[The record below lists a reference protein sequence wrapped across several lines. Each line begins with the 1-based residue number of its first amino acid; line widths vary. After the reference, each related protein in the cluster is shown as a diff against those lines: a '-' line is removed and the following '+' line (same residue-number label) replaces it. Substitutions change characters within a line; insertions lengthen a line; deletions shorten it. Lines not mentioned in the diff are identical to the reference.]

1 LIGARQGASRRLRW
15 RRLTPWWRRVTPWWR
30 WHAAARLR
38 RAAADQ
44 FGWTALRPGQLS
56 AMCSVLAGR
65 DTLVVMPTGAGKSA
79 IYQVPALLLHGPTV
93 VVSPLIA
100 LQRDQVAGLAR
111 SGAPTAVA
119 VNSAQG
125 DRKSEAALDAVVAGH
140 AEFLFLSPEQ
150 LTNPDVL
157 ARLAAAKPSLFVV
170 DEAHCV
176 SAWGHDFR
184 PDYLRL
190 GEAIA
195 RLGHP
200 TVLALTATAAPPV
213 RDDIVARLGIRGARQ
228 LISGFNR
235 PNLRL
240 AARQFVADD
249 DKRRAVIEHVAAEP
263 GCGLLYVATRKDAE
277 RYASELAA
285 RGRRAAAYHAGA
297 RKSERERV
305 HEQFLAGGLD
315 TVVATSAFGM
325 GIDKPDVRYVVHAA
339 IPESLDAYYQAIG
352 RAGRDGK
359 PADVLLFYRQEDLA
373 LPRFF
378 AGGVPDETSVLA
390 VVRVL
395 HERRAPMPA
404 AELAEATGLSATKL
418 TRLVNLLEEAG
429 ALLVGPDGR
438 IAYRPRGMSPGQAV
452 DAALELAETRQRVD
466 RSRIEMIRGYAE
478 TTGCRRQFL
487 LGYFGEELARPC
499 GTCDTCSG
507 DTAVGAT
514 RGQARYR
521 VNGRVAHDQWGPGL
535 VMRVEDDR
543 ITVLFDRVG
552 YKTLSL
558 DAVRT
563 QNLLTK
569 P

>member
-1 LIGARQGASRRLRW
+1 M
-15 RRLTPWWRRVTPWWR
+15 
-30 WHAAARLR
+30 
-38 RAAADQ
+38 
-44 FGWTALRPGQLS
+44 FGWDTLRPGQL
-56 AMCSVLAGR
+56 APMLSVLAGR

-100 LQRDQVAGLAR
+100 LQRDQVVGLAK
-111 SGAPTAVA
+111 SGAPAAVA

-125 DRKSEAALDAVVAGH
+125 GRKSEMALDAVIAGH

-150 LTNPDVL
+150 LANRDVL

-184 PDYLRL
+184 PDYQRL
-190 GEAIA
+190 GDAIA
-195 RLGHP
+195 HLGHP

-213 RDDIVARLGIRGARQ
+213 RAEIVDRLRMRAPRQ

-240 AARQFVADD
+240 AARQFVTDEE
-249 DKRRAVIEHVAAEP
+249 KRRAVVEHVAAEP

-277 RYASELAA
+277 RYAAELGA
-285 RGRRAAAYHAGA
+285 RGRRAAAYHAGG

-305 HEQFLAGGLD
+305 HTQFLTGELD

-325 GIDKPDVRYVVHAA
+325 GIDKADVRYVVHAA
-339 IPESLDAYYQAIG
+339 IPESLDSYYQAIG
-352 RAGRDGK
+352 RAGRDGA
-359 PADVLLFYRQEDLA
+359 PADILLFYRQEDLA

-378 AGGVPDETSVLA
+378 AGGVPDEASVVA

-395 HERRAPMPA
+395 RQRGGPVPP

-418 TRLVNLLEEAG
+418 TRLVNLLEQAG
-429 ALLVGPDGR
+429 AVGVERDGR
-438 IAYRPRGMSPGQAV
+438 ITYKGSAPGPAV

-487 LGYFGEELARPC
+487 LGYFGEELPRPC
-499 GTCDTCSG
+499 GNCDTCGQGFQLSV
-507 DTAVGAT
+507 AA
-514 RGQARYR
+514 RGGYR
-521 VNGRVAHDQWGPGL
+521 VNARVDHEHWGSGM

-543 ITVLFDRVG
+543 ITVLFDTVG

-558 DAVRT
+558 DAVRA
-563 QNLLTK
+563 QNLLS
-569 P
+569 